1 GEHAA
6 GGGAGAHR
14 DRPLR
19 LQHLVVEAAD
29 DRRHLDRDAA
39 RQDYPVG
46 LAGGGA
52 QGLGAEAGE
61 VVAGGD
67 DRDRRLDRAA
77 GEAEGEREDRVGPRQ
92 VQHFLERGRDDPLF
106 NVALEVLTLEVAA
119 EHVAG
124 GGLLGQQRVAFLY
137 FQSNAPFRQT

>member
-1 GEHAA
+1 
-6 GGGAGAHR
+6 AHR

-29 DRRHLDRDAA
+29 DRRHLDRNAA
-39 RQDYPVG
+39 RQDDEVG
-46 LAGGGA
+46 LAGGGGG
-52 QGLGAEAGE
+52 GLGTEPGE

-92 VQHFLERGRDDPLF
+92 VQHFLEGGRDDPLF
-106 NVALEVLTLEVAA
+106 DVFLQVLTLEVAPQ
-119 EHVAG
+119 HVAG
-124 GGLLGQQRVAFLY
+124 GGLTGLEFAALY
-137 FQSNAPFRQT
+137 LQSRAPFLHT